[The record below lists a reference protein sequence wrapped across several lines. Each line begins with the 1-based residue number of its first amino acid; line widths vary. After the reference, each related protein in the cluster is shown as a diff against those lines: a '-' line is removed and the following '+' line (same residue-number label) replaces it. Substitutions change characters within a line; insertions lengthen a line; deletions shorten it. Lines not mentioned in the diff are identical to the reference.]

1 MLVRERMQSPVTTI
15 PAEASLQEA
24 CHLFQSL
31 GFRHLP
37 VVEEGRLVGV
47 LTDRDLRWA
56 TSSLCPTPRGSTD
69 SVRTAMSSPPFT
81 ADPLDPVED
90 AARIMREHK
99 IGCLPVMDGPE
110 VVGILTGMDILD
122 ALILLTGVTQPSSR
136 LEVAL
141 ADRPGELARL
151 TAFLAA
157 RQINIPSILTYP
169 APDQV
174 VHTVLRVGSNQ
185 MRPLAEDLLKSDF
198 NVLWPPPKPWQ
209 H

>member
-1 MLVRERMQSPVTTI
+1 
-15 PAEASLQEA
+15 
-24 CHLFQSL
+24 
-31 GFRHLP
+31 
-37 VVEEGRLVGV
+37 
-47 LTDRDLRWA
+47 
-56 TSSLCPTPRGSTD
+56 
-69 SVRTAMSSPPFT
+69 
-81 ADPLDPVED
+81 
-90 AARIMREHK
+90 
-99 IGCLPVMDGPE
+99 
-110 VVGILTGMDILD
+110 MDILD

-157 RQINIPSILTYP
+157 RQINIHSILTYP